1 MELPKKVKN
10 TISKYSMLSEGDHVL
25 IGLSGGAD
33 SVSLT
38 LILTKLRRD
47 FNLSLSAVYINHG
60 LRPEETKNEESF
72 CKALCDNLAV
82 EFFIKT
88 ADVKGYAKDRKLNM
102 QEAAR
107 ELRYQ
112 VYEEVSNEINAGRI
126 ALGHNADD
134 QAETVLMRLIRGSG
148 QRGISGIPP
157 VRGLELRV
165 KSYELRTKKHIM
177 IIRPLIEIERK
188 EIEMFLSQYSE
199 LQTPDSKLSYMVDSS
214 NLKKDYL
221 RNLIRLTVMP
231 ELKKQNPAMV
241 KGICRVADIA
251 RGEDAYLELIVTKT
265 LMKLISRKNKEAIEL
280 FLFPLETMDRAV
292 LRRVLRRAIDSVEGL
307 RGIDF
312 VHIENIIRL
321 IKSGMSGSRL
331 NLPGGVRAV
340 KRYSTLLLT
349 SRPALKLL
357 PCIFTVPGELV
368 LKDIGITLTAQVSE
382 NRGDASSEIHKGYDG
397 RSAAVFDLDNIHT
410 PLMVRA
416 RKNGDYFYP
425 SGFGMKKKLQDF
437 FVDNKIPKEDRDAI
451 PVLSS
456 GEDIIWIVGHRA
468 DERFRAKDDTKR
480 FLIISIA

>member
-1 MELPKKVKN
+1 MELLKKVKN
-10 TISKYSMLSEGDHVL
+10 TISKYSMLSHGDHVL

-82 EFFIKT
+82 DFFIKT
-88 ADVKGYAKDRKLNM
+88 ADVEEYAKDRKLNI

-112 VYEEVSNEINAGRI
+112 AYEGLSDEINASRI

-134 QAETVLMRLIRGSG
+134 QTETVLMRLLRGSG
-148 QRGISGIPP
+148 RRGLSGIPP
-157 VRGLELRV
+157 VRG
-165 KSYELRTKKHIM
+165 K
-177 IIRPLIEIERK
+177 IIRPLIEIERR
-188 EIEMFLSQYSE
+188 EIEDFLSVNSS
-199 LQTPDSKLSYMVDSS
+199 LITHHSSLSFMIDSS

-221 RNLIRLTVMP
+221 RNKIRLTVVP
-231 ELKKQNPAMV
+231 ELKKQNPSLV

-251 RGEDAYLELIVTKT
+251 REEDAYLELIVTKT
-265 LMKLISRKNKEAIEL
+265 LMKLVSRKNKEAIEL
-280 FLFPLETMDRAV
+280 FLLPLETMDRAI
-292 LRRVLRRAIDSVEGL
+292 LRRVLRRAIDSVKGL
-307 RGIDF
+307 KGIDF
-312 VHIENIIRL
+312 VHIEDIIRL
-321 IKSGMSGSRL
+321 IKSGRSGNRL
-331 NLPGGVRAV
+331 NLPEGVRAV

-349 SRPALKLL
+349 SMPALKLL
-357 PCIFTVPGELV
+357 PCTFTVPGEQV

-382 NRGDASSEIHKGYDG
+382 NKGDESSEIHTGYDG
-397 RSAAVFDLDNIHT
+397 RSAAVFDLDSIHP

-416 RKNGDYFYP
+416 RKDGDYFYP

-451 PVLSS
+451 PVLVS

-480 FLIISIA
+480 FLIIKAASWSV